1 MLVVFDVGW
10 LIHAVCRL
18 DLVIRS
24 SDPVRPGLLE
34 GVRFVF
40 DD

>member
-1 MLVVFDVGW
+1 MLLVFDVGW

-24 SDPVRPGLLE
+24 RGPVRSGLLE
-34 GVRFVF
+34 DVRFVF